1 MDKTFIINFNGFVFR
16 IKGKTF
22 EQIKPKIIE
31 KLYKKYGGI
40 GYAEI
45 VVVYSTLIGDVRIT
59 ANVDVKKV

>member
-16 IKGKTF
+16 ITGKSF

-40 GYAEI
+40 GCAEI
-45 VVVYSTLIGDVRIT
+45 VVVYSTLIGEVRIT
-59 ANVDVKKV
+59 TDVEVTK